1 MTSTRYDAVFFDF
14 GGVFIDSPFAVATV
28 AAERLGME
36 PAQLLATLFGPYEN
50 DTDHPWHRLERG
62 ELSFDLAREEI
73 RELFRVGAAM
83 DLDPI
88 TVLADLAGDGTTHVR
103 HGMVDLVRDAR
114 TSGLRTGI
122 ITNNIAE
129 FGGYWR
135 NIIPLEELFD
145 DVVDS
150 SEVKMR
156 KPGSE
161 IYRLACARLDVDP
174 DRSVFV
180 DDFDGNVIGARAVGL
195 TAVCCGYGRDT
206 TDAAVLE
213 LRDLLG
219 L

>member
-1 MTSTRYDAVFFDF
+1 MTDRAFDAIFFDF
-14 GGVFIDSPFAVATV
+14 GGVFIDSPFAVASL

-36 PAQLLATLFGPYEN
+36 PALLLGTLFGPYDT

-62 ELSFDLAREEI
+62 ELSFELAREEI
-73 RELFRVGAAM
+73 RELFRVGAEL

-88 TVLADLAGDGTTHVR
+88 AVLADLASDGVTHVR
-103 HGMVDLVRDAR
+103 DGVVELVRDAR
-114 TSGLRTGI
+114 ADGLRTGI

-135 NIIPLEELFD
+135 NIIPLDELFD

-156 KPGSE
+156 KPGAE
-161 IYRLACARLDVDP
+161 IYRLACSRLDVDP
-174 DRSVFV
+174 TRSVFV
-180 DDFDGNVIGARAVGL
+180 DDFEGNVIGARSVGL
-195 TAVCCGYGRDT
+195 TAVCCGYARDT
-206 TDAAVLE
+206 TDAAVVE
-213 LRDLLG
+213 LRELLG